1 MLIGSLALAILAA
14 VAIGAAL
21 SSGPND
27 TTIDAGPAKTR
38 VAGRATV
45 GSEAP
50 NFDLHRL
57 SGDGKVDLA
66 SLRGR
71 PVVVNFWASWCG
83 PCREE
88 FPMFH
93 QLAEQHHGDGLA
105 IVGITFRDLAGDA
118 RDFAKHNGGTWTF
131 VKGGDGD
138 PVAHAYGVR
147 SPPQTFFIDRTGVIR
162 ARAYGPPSQAALD
175 AAVER
180 ISKK

>member
-1 MLIGSLALAILAA
+1 VLIGALALAILAA
-14 VAIGAAL
+14 VAIGSAL

-38 VAGRATV
+38 IAGRATV
-45 GSEAP
+45 GSQAP
-50 NFDLHRL
+50 GFDLSHL
-57 SGDGKVDLA
+57 SGKGTVSLA

-71 PVVVNFWASWCG
+71 PVVLNFWASWCG

-88 FPMFH
+88 FPEFH
-93 QLAEQHHGDGLA
+93 ELAQRHRGDDLA

-118 RDFAKHNGGTWTF
+118 RDFARQNGGTWTF
-131 VKGGDGD
+131 AKGGDGD
-138 PVAHAYGVR
+138 PVARAYGVR

-162 ARAYGPPSQAALD
+162 ARAYGPPSPAALD
-175 AAVER
+175 AAVAR

>member
-1 MLIGSLALAILAA
+1 VLIGALALAILAA

-27 TTIDAGPAKTR
+27 TTLDAGPAKTR
-38 VAGRATV
+38 IAGRATV
-45 GSEAP
+45 GSQAP
-50 NFDLHRL
+50 RFDLHRL
-57 SGDGKVDLA
+57 SGKGTVSLA

-93 QLAEQHHGDGLA
+93 DLARKHHGDDVA
-105 IVGITFRDLAGDA
+105 IVGITFRDLSGDA
-118 RDFAKHNGGTWTF
+118 RDFARQNGGTWTF
-131 VKGGDGD
+131 VKGGEGD

-147 SPPQTFFIDRTGVIR
+147 SPPQTFFIDRKGVIR
-162 ARAYGPPSQAALD
+162 ARAYGPPSAAALD
-175 AAVER
+175 AAVAR
-180 ISKK
+180 ISK